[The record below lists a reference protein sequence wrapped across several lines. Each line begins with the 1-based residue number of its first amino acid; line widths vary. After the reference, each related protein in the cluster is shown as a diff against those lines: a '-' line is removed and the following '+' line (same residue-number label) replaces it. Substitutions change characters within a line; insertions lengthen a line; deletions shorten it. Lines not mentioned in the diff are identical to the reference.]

1 MGSGVVEFRVRYCET
16 DQMGTYSSARALDWF
31 EHGRTELLRALGKPY
46 AEMEDEGVLI
56 PVVEASVKYL
66 GRARYDDPLRME
78 VSSAMAGGA
87 RVRFDFEIVHGDS
100 GRPVC
105 SGHTVH
111 AVTNPSGRPIRP
123 PAWFVEIV
131 EGRG

>member
-1 MGSGVVEFRVRYCET
+1 MSSAVVEFRVRYCET

-56 PVVEASVKYL
+56 PVVEAKVRYL
-66 GRARYDDPLRME
+66 GRARYDDLLRME
-78 VSSAMAGGA
+78 VSSAMSGRA
-87 RVRFDFEIVHGDS
+87 RVRFDFQIAHAET

-105 SGHTVH
+105 EGYSIH

-123 PAWFVEIV
+123 PEWFVRVV
-131 EGRG
+131 EAQA